1 LGRLRVAL
9 AVPPVQALSPY
20 SNDATVL
27 SKLSVA
33 EGLTALDEDGAAAP
47 ALAKSWKQTNDTTW
61 TFELCK
67 ATFKDG
73 TPVTAESVVNALDH
87 AGAAET
93 KPRVLSDVT
102 LTAKAE
108 DADTVTISTK
118 AADPVLPLRLA
129 SPVLGILSA
138 KAYGKDGT
146 VSPVGT
152 GTGPFE
158 ITKLTGKSK
167 ATFDRSASA
176 GAVADGGADRGRGG
190 QARGAGAG
198 DEQHGDR
205 SSGVFE

>member
-1 LGRLRVAL
+1 MVGPGRRYAERPFTSRPLIE
-9 AVPPVQALSPY
+9 PY

-27 SKLSVA
+27 SKL
-33 EGLTALDEDGAAAP
+33 TARRSPPSPSSTRSTMRAP
-47 ALAKSWKQTNDTTW
+47 
-61 TFELCK
+61 
-67 ATFKDG
+67 
-73 TPVTAESVVNALDH
+73 
-87 AGAAET
+87 
-93 KPRVLSDVT
+93 PRPSPAFLSDVT

-129 SPVLGILSA
+129 SPVLGVLSA
-138 KAYGKDGT
+138 KADGKDGT

-158 ITKLTGKSK
+158 ITKLTGKSR
-167 ATFDRSASA
+167 ATFARCASA